1 MKNIVE
7 NLNDGYNEIEL
18 KINLDELN
26 KNSIKFSLEGEKF
39 FISLFVYRENEIVGS
54 ITANR
59 NIERFMA
66 KDILKSSNGFKNL
79 EDGNYK
85 ISYLLYKEDKVTLK
99 IEEEESFL
107 DASGEVDIEDDF
119 VKNDSEGWYAGDFHT
134 HTFYSDGKLSPEE
147 NIEVAKK
154 RGLSFFSPTDHNF
167 NQTRFPDTD
176 LLIIEGTEI
185 TSKYGHIN
193 VFFTNESVFS
203 KYSVEGLNTEEWL
216 LKVLREIKGEIYSIN
231 HPFMETFEFLVEDY
245 NLDDLRFMEIINDPT
260 YITSIDA
267 MEDALKAWDILLQ
280 NGYLVF
286 GIGGSDSHLYP
297 QEKYENANYPS
308 LLGDPKTY
316 IFARNLSKNEIK
328 RAMLAGKISV
338 SRESLIELKK
348 VSETEFTLELEEST
362 FHDKKLHI
370 ELIVDGEIYKTCENS
385 LHEKINLDENYHYVR
400 ANVRCEDGEL
410 YGFTNPYFY
419 NLDKSEKKIKTWKEL
434 KKLVWLRL
442 YSLIRTELFSTLQ
455 AVG

>member
-1 MKNIVE
+1 MENIIKNLRE
-7 NLNDGYNEIEL
+7 GYNEIEL
-18 KINLDELN
+18 KINLDELI
-26 KNSIKFSLEGEKF
+26 KDSIKFSLKGEKF
-39 FISLFVYRENEIVGS
+39 FISLFVYKENEIVGS

-59 NIERFMA
+59 DEERFMS

-79 EDGNYK
+79 ESGDYR
-85 ISYLLYKEDKVTLK
+85 ITYLLHKEGDVILK
-99 IEEEESFL
+99 IEDEKKPIDSKK
-107 DASGEVDIEDDF
+107 EVDIEKDE
-119 VKNDSEGWYAGDFHT
+119 VKCSEEKWYAGDFHT

-167 NQTRFPDTD
+167 NQTRFPETD

-193 VFFTNESVFS
+193 VFFTNESVFK

-216 LKVLREIKGEIYSIN
+216 LKVLREIKDEIYSIN
-231 HPFMETFEFLVEDY
+231 HPFMETFEFLVDDY
-245 NLDDLRFMEIINDPT
+245 SLDDLKFMEIINDPT
-260 YITSIDA
+260 YMTSIDA
-267 MEDALKAWDILLQ
+267 MEKALKAWDLLLQ
-280 NGYLVF
+280 NGYKIY

-297 QEKYENANYPS
+297 DEKYENADYPS

-316 IFARNLSKNEIK
+316 IFAKNLSKNEIK
-328 RAMLAGKISV
+328 KAMLAGKISV
-338 SRESLIELKK
+338 SREKLIELKK
-348 VSETEFTLELEEST
+348 VNETEFTLELEEST

-370 ELIVDGEIYKTCENS
+370 ELIVDGDIYKIYENT
-385 LHEKINLDENYHYVR
+385 LYEKLNLDENYHYVR

-434 KKLVWLRL
+434 KDLVW
-442 YSLIRTELFSTLQ
+442 
-455 AVG
+455 

>member
-1 MKNIVE
+1 MKNIIE
-7 NLNDGYNEIEL
+7 NLKDGYNEIKLNVNLEDL
-18 KINLDELN
+18 KGDSL
-26 KNSIKFSLEGEKF
+26 KFSFKGEKF

-119 VKNDSEGWYAGDFHT
+119 VKNYSEAWYAGDFHT

-193 VFFTNESVFS
+193 VFFTNEPVFS

-216 LKVLREIKGEIYSIN
+216 LKVLRVRLFRLIAR
-231 HPFMETFEFLVEDY
+231 V
-245 NLDDLRFMEIINDPT
+245 IIT
-260 YITSIDA
+260 
-267 MEDALKAWDILLQ
+267 
-280 NGYLVF
+280 
-286 GIGGSDSHLYP
+286 
-297 QEKYENANYPS
+297 
-308 LLGDPKTY
+308 
-316 IFARNLSKNEIK
+316 
-328 RAMLAGKISV
+328 
-338 SRESLIELKK
+338 
-348 VSETEFTLELEEST
+348 
-362 FHDKKLHI
+362 
-370 ELIVDGEIYKTCENS
+370 
-385 LHEKINLDENYHYVR
+385 
-400 ANVRCEDGEL
+400 
-410 YGFTNPYFY
+410 
-419 NLDKSEKKIKTWKEL
+419 
-434 KKLVWLRL
+434 
-442 YSLIRTELFSTLQ
+442 
-455 AVG
+455 

>member
-1 MKNIVE
+1 MENIIE
-7 NLNDGYNEIEL
+7 NLREGYNEIEL
-18 KINLDELN
+18 KINLDELIMD
-26 KNSIKFSLEGEKF
+26 SIKFSLEGEKF

-59 NIERFMA
+59 DAERFMS

-79 EDGNYK
+79 ENGDYR
-85 ISYLLYKEDKVTLK
+85 ITYLLHKEGDVILK
-99 IEEEESFL
+99 IEDEKIPMDSKK
-107 DASGEVDIEDDF
+107 EVDIEKDE
-119 VKNDSEGWYAGDFHT
+119 VKCSEEKWYSGDFHT

-167 NQTRFPDTD
+167 NQTRFPETD

-185 TSKYGHIN
+185 TSRYGHIN
-193 VFFTNESVFS
+193 VFFTNESVFK
-203 KYSVEGLNTEEWL
+203 KYSVEGLNTEDWL
-216 LKVLREIKGEIYSIN
+216 SEVLNNISEEIYSIN
-231 HPFMETFEFLVEDY
+231 HPFMETFEFLVGDY
-245 NLDDLRFMEIINDPT
+245 SLDDLKFMEIINDPT
-260 YITSIDA
+260 YMTSIDA
-267 MEDALKAWDILLQ
+267 MEKALKAWDLLLQ
-280 NGYLVF
+280 NGYKIY

-297 QEKYENANYPS
+297 DEKYENADYPS

-316 IFARNLSKNEIK
+316 VFAKNLSKNEIR

-338 SRESLIELKK
+338 SREKLIELKK
-348 VSETEFTLELEEST
+348 VNETEFTLDLEERT

-370 ELIVDGEIYKTCENS
+370 ELIVDGDIYKTYENS
-385 LHEKINLDENYHYVR
+385 LHEKLDLDENYHYVR

-434 KKLVWLRL
+434 KD
-442 YSLIRTELFSTLQ
+442 LIW
-455 AVG
+455 

>member
-1 MKNIVE
+1 MENIIKNLRE
-7 NLNDGYNEIEL
+7 GYNEIEL
-18 KINLDELN
+18 KINLDELI
-26 KNSIKFSLEGEKF
+26 KDSIKFSLKGEKF
-39 FISLFVYRENEIVGS
+39 FISLFVYKENEIVGS

-59 NIERFMA
+59 YAERFMS

-79 EDGNYK
+79 ESGDYR
-85 ISYLLYKEDKVTLK
+85 ITYLLHKEGDVILK
-99 IEEEESFL
+99 IEDEKNTIHSKK
-107 DASGEVDIEDDF
+107 EVDIEKDE
-119 VKNDSEGWYAGDFHT
+119 VKCSEEKWYAGDFHT

-167 NQTRFPDTD
+167 NQTRFPETD

-193 VFFTNESVFS
+193 VFFTNESVFK

-216 LKVLREIKGEIYSIN
+216 LKVLREIKDEIYSIN
-231 HPFMETFEFLVEDY
+231 HPFMETFEFLVDDY
-245 NLDDLRFMEIINDPT
+245 SLDDLKFMEIINDPT
-260 YITSIDA
+260 YMTSIDA
-267 MEDALKAWDILLQ
+267 MEKALKAWDILLQ
-280 NGYLVF
+280 NGYKIY

-297 QEKYENANYPS
+297 DEKYENADYPS

-316 IFARNLSKNEIK
+316 IFAKNLSKNEIK
-328 RAMLAGKISV
+328 KAMLAGKISI
-338 SRESLIELKK
+338 SREKLIELKK
-348 VSETEFTLELEEST
+348 VNETEFTLELEEST

-370 ELIVDGEIYKTCENS
+370 ELIVDGDIYKIYENT
-385 LHEKINLDENYHYVR
+385 LYEKLNLDENYHYVR

-434 KKLVWLRL
+434 KDLV
-442 YSLIRTELFSTLQ
+442 
-455 AVG
+455 

>member
-1 MKNIVE
+1 MENIIKNLRE
-7 NLNDGYNEIEL
+7 GYNEIEL
-18 KINLDELN
+18 KINLDELI
-26 KNSIKFSLEGEKF
+26 KDSIKFSLKGEKF
-39 FISLFVYRENEIVGS
+39 FISLFVYKENEIVGS

-59 NIERFMA
+59 DAERFMS

-79 EDGNYK
+79 ESGDYR
-85 ISYLLYKEDKVTLK
+85 ITYLLHKEGDVILK
-99 IEEEESFL
+99 IEDEKNPIDSKK
-107 DASGEVDIEDDF
+107 EVDIEKDE
-119 VKNDSEGWYAGDFHT
+119 VKCSEEKWYAGDFHT

-167 NQTRFPDTD
+167 NQTRFPETD

-193 VFFTNESVFS
+193 VFFTNESVFK
-203 KYSVEGLNTEEWL
+203 KYSIEGLNTEEWL
-216 LKVLREIKGEIYSIN
+216 LKVLREIKDEIYSIN

-245 NLDDLRFMEIINDPT
+245 KLENLRFMEIINDPT
-260 YITSIDA
+260 YMTSIDA
-267 MEDALKAWDILLQ
+267 MEKALKAWDILLQ
-280 NGYLVF
+280 NGYPVY

-297 QEKYENANYPS
+297 YEKYENAKYPS

-316 IFARNLSKNEIK
+316 IFAKNLSKNEIK
-328 RAMLAGKISV
+328 KAMLAGKISV
-338 SRESLIELKK
+338 SRDKLIELKK
-348 VSETEFTLELEEST
+348 VNDTEFTLELEEST

-370 ELIVDGEIYKTCENS
+370 ELIVDGNTYKIYENT
-385 LHEKINLDENYHYVR
+385 LYEKLSLDENFHYVR
-400 ANVRCEDGEL
+400 ANVRCDDGEL

-434 KKLVWLRL
+434 KD
-442 YSLIRTELFSTLQ
+442 LIW
-455 AVG
+455 

>member
-1 MKNIVE
+1 MENIIKNLRE
-7 NLNDGYNEIEL
+7 GYNEIEL
-18 KINLDELN
+18 KINLDELI
-26 KNSIKFSLEGEKF
+26 KDSIKFSLKGEKF

-59 NIERFMA
+59 DAERFMS

-79 EDGNYK
+79 ESGDYR
-85 ISYLLYKEDKVTLK
+85 ITYLLHKEGDVILK
-99 IEEEESFL
+99 IEDEKNTIHSKK
-107 DASGEVDIEDDF
+107 EVDIEKDE
-119 VKNDSEGWYAGDFHT
+119 VKCSEEKWYAGDFHT

-167 NQTRFPDTD
+167 NQTRFPETD

-185 TSKYGHIN
+185 TSRYGHIN
-193 VFFTNESVFS
+193 VFFTNESVFK
-203 KYSVEGLNTEEWL
+203 KYSVEGLNTEDWL
-216 LKVLREIKGEIYSIN
+216 SEVLNNISEEIYSIN
-231 HPFMETFEFLVEDY
+231 HPFMETFEFLVGDY
-245 NLDDLRFMEIINDPT
+245 SLDDLKFMEIINDPT
-260 YITSIDA
+260 YMTSIDA
-267 MEDALKAWDILLQ
+267 MEKALKAWDLLLQ
-280 NGYLVF
+280 NGYKIY

-297 QEKYENANYPS
+297 DEKYENADYPS

-316 IFARNLSKNEIK
+316 IFAKNLSKNEIK
-328 RAMLAGKISV
+328 KAMLAGKISV
-338 SRESLIELKK
+338 SREKLIELKK
-348 VSETEFTLELEEST
+348 VNETEFTLDLEERT

-370 ELIVDGEIYKTCENS
+370 ELIVDGDIYKIYENT
-385 LHEKINLDENYHYVR
+385 LYEKLNLDENYHYVR

-434 KKLVWLRL
+434 KD
-442 YSLIRTELFSTLQ
+442 LIW
-455 AVG
+455 

>member
-1 MKNIVE
+1 MNKIVE
-7 NLNDGYNEIEL
+7 NLKDGYNEIEL
-18 KINLDELN
+18 KINLDELV
-26 KNSIKFSLEGEKF
+26 KESIKFSIEGEKF

-59 NIERFMA
+59 DTERFMS
-66 KDILKSSNGFKNL
+66 KDILKSSNGFKELQNG
-79 EDGNYK
+79 DYK

-99 IEEEESFL
+99 IEEEESPI
-107 DASGEVDIEDDF
+107 DASGEVDIEEDV
-119 VKNDSEGWYAGDFHT
+119 VKDKSEGWYAGDFHT

-167 NQTRFPDTD
+167 NHTRFPYTD

-193 VFFTNESVFS
+193 VFFTNESVFK
-203 KYSVEGLNTEEWL
+203 KYSIEGLNTEEWL
-216 LKVLREIKGEIYSIN
+216 LKVLREIKDEIYSIN

-245 NLDDLRFMEIINDPT
+245 ELENLRFMEIINDPT
-260 YITSIDA
+260 YMTSIDA

-280 NGYLVF
+280 NGYSVY

-297 QEKYENANYPS
+297 HEKYENAKYPS

-316 IFARNLSKNEIK
+316 IFAKNLSKNEIK
-328 RAMLAGKISV
+328 KAMLAGKISV
-338 SRESLIELKK
+338 SREKLIELKK
-348 VSETEFTLELEEST
+348 VNENEFTLELEEST

-370 ELIVDGEIYKTCENS
+370 ELIVDGDIYKIYENT
-385 LHEKINLDENYHYVR
+385 LYEKLNLDENYHYVR

-434 KKLVWLRL
+434 KDLVW
-442 YSLIRTELFSTLQ
+442 
-455 AVG
+455 

>member
-1 MKNIVE
+1 MENIIKNLRE
-7 NLNDGYNEIEL
+7 GYNEIEL
-18 KINLDELN
+18 KINLDELI
-26 KNSIKFSLEGEKF
+26 KDSIKFSLKGEKF
-39 FISLFVYRENEIVGS
+39 FISLFVYKENEIVGS

-59 NIERFMA
+59 DAERFMS

-79 EDGNYK
+79 ESGDYR
-85 ISYLLYKEDKVTLK
+85 ITYLLHKEGDVILK
-99 IEEEESFL
+99 IEDEKNPIDSKK
-107 DASGEVDIEDDF
+107 EVDIEKDE
-119 VKNDSEGWYAGDFHT
+119 VKCSEEKWYAGDFHT

-167 NQTRFPDTD
+167 NQTRFPETD

-193 VFFTNESVFS
+193 VFFTNESVFK

-216 LKVLREIKGEIYSIN
+216 LKVLREIKDEIYSIN

-245 NLDDLRFMEIINDPT
+245 ELENLRFMEIINDPT
-260 YITSIDA
+260 YMTSMDA
-267 MEDALKAWDILLQ
+267 MEDALKAWDILL
-280 NGYLVF
+280 
-286 GIGGSDSHLYP
+286 YP
-297 QEKYENANYPS
+297 DEKYENADYPS

-316 IFARNLSKNEIK
+316 IFAKNLSKNEIK
-328 RAMLAGKISV
+328 KAMLAGKISV
-338 SRESLIELKK
+338 SREKLIELKK
-348 VSETEFTLELEEST
+348 VNDTEFTLELEEST

-370 ELIVDGEIYKTCENS
+370 ELIVDGDIYKIYENT
-385 LHEKINLDENYHYVR
+385 LYEKLNLDENYHYVR

-434 KKLVWLRL
+434 KDLV
-442 YSLIRTELFSTLQ
+442 
-455 AVG
+455 

>member
-1 MKNIVE
+1 MKNIIE
-7 NLNDGYNEIEL
+7 NLKDGFNEINL
-18 KINLDELN
+18 KINLKDLSEDSLRF
-26 KNSIKFSLEGEKF
+26 SISGESF
-39 FISLFVYRENEIVGS
+39 FISLFVYREDKIVGS

-59 NIERFMA
+59 DAERFMA
-66 KDILKSSNGFKNL
+66 VDMEKSSNGFKNL
-79 EDGNYK
+79 ESGDYR
-85 ISYLLYKEDKVTLK
+85 ITYLLHKEGDVILK
-99 IEEEESFL
+99 IEDEKNPIDSKK
-107 DASGEVDIEDDF
+107 EVDIEKDE
-119 VKNDSEGWYAGDFHT
+119 VKCSEEKWYAGDFHT

-167 NQTRFPDTD
+167 NQTRFPETD

-193 VFFTNESVFS
+193 VFFTNDSVFK

-216 LKVLREIKGEIYSIN
+216 LKVLREIKDEIYSIN
-231 HPFMETFEFLVEDY
+231 HPFMETFEFLVDDY
-245 NLDDLRFMEIINDPT
+245 SLDDLKFMEIINDPT
-260 YITSIDA
+260 YMTSIDA
-267 MEDALKAWDILLQ
+267 MEKALKAWDLLLQ
-280 NGYLVF
+280 NGYKIY

-297 QEKYENANYPS
+297 DEKYENADYPS

-316 IFARNLSKNEIK
+316 IFAKNLSKNEIK
-328 RAMLAGKISV
+328 KAMLAGKISV
-338 SRESLIELKK
+338 SREKLIELKK
-348 VSETEFTLELEEST
+348 VNETEFTLELEEST

-370 ELIVDGEIYKTCENS
+370 ELIVDGDIYKIYENT
-385 LHEKINLDENYHYVR
+385 LYEKLNLDENYHYVR

-434 KKLVWLRL
+434 KDLV
-442 YSLIRTELFSTLQ
+442 
-455 AVG
+455 

>member
-1 MKNIVE
+1 MENIIE
-7 NLNDGYNEIEL
+7 NLREGYNEIEL
-18 KINLDELN
+18 KINLDELIMD
-26 KNSIKFSLEGEKF
+26 SIKFSLEGEKF

-59 NIERFMA
+59 DAERFMS

-79 EDGNYK
+79 ENGDYR
-85 ISYLLYKEDKVTLK
+85 ITYLLHKEGDVILK
-99 IEEEESFL
+99 IEDEKIPMDSKK
-107 DASGEVDIEDDF
+107 EVDIEKDE
-119 VKNDSEGWYAGDFHT
+119 VKCSEEKWYSGDFHT

-167 NQTRFPDTD
+167 NQTRFPETD

-185 TSKYGHIN
+185 TSRYGHIN
-193 VFFTNESVFS
+193 VFFTNESVFK
-203 KYSVEGLNTEEWL
+203 KYSVEGLNTEDWL
-216 LKVLREIKGEIYSIN
+216 SEVLNNISEEIYSIN
-231 HPFMETFEFLVEDY
+231 HPFMETFEFLVGDY
-245 NLDDLRFMEIINDPT
+245 SLDDLKFMEIINDPT
-260 YITSIDA
+260 YMTSIDA
-267 MEDALKAWDILLQ
+267 MEKALKAWDLLLQ
-280 NGYLVF
+280 NGYKIY

-297 QEKYENANYPS
+297 DEKYENADYPS

-316 IFARNLSKNEIK
+316 VFAKNLSKNEIR

-338 SRESLIELKK
+338 SREKLIELKK
-348 VSETEFTLELEEST
+348 VNETEFTLDLEERT

-370 ELIVDGEIYKTCENS
+370 ELIVDGDIYKTYENS
-385 LHEKINLDENYHYVR
+385 LHEKLDLDENYHYVR

-434 KKLVWLRL
+434 KD
-442 YSLIRTELFSTLQ
+442 LI
-455 AVG
+455 

>member
-1 MKNIVE
+1 MENIIKNLRE
-7 NLNDGYNEIEL
+7 GYNEIEL
-18 KINLDELN
+18 KINLDELI
-26 KNSIKFSLEGEKF
+26 KDSIKFSLKGEKF
-39 FISLFVYRENEIVGS
+39 FISLFVYKENEIVGS
-54 ITANR
+54 IKANR
-59 NIERFMA
+59 DAERFMS

-79 EDGNYK
+79 ESGDYR
-85 ISYLLYKEDKVTLK
+85 ITYLLHKEGDVILK
-99 IEEEESFL
+99 IEDEKNPIDSKK
-107 DASGEVDIEDDF
+107 EVDIEKDE
-119 VKNDSEGWYAGDFHT
+119 VKCSEEKWYAGDFHT

-167 NQTRFPDTD
+167 NQTRFPETD

-193 VFFTNESVFS
+193 VFFTNDSVFK

-216 LKVLREIKGEIYSIN
+216 LKVLREIKDEIYSIN
-231 HPFMETFEFLVEDY
+231 HPFMETFEFLVDDY
-245 NLDDLRFMEIINDPT
+245 SLDDLKFMEIINDPT
-260 YITSIDA
+260 YMTSIDA
-267 MEDALKAWDILLQ
+267 MEKALKAWDLLLQ
-280 NGYLVF
+280 NGYKIY

-297 QEKYENANYPS
+297 DEKYENADYPS

-316 IFARNLSKNEIK
+316 IFAKNLSKNEIK
-328 RAMLAGKISV
+328 KAMLAGKISV
-338 SRESLIELKK
+338 SREKLIELKK
-348 VSETEFTLELEEST
+348 VNETEFTLELEEST

-370 ELIVDGEIYKTCENS
+370 ELIVDGDIYKIYENT
-385 LHEKINLDENYHYVR
+385 LYEKLNLDENYHYVR

-434 KKLVWLRL
+434 KDLVW
-442 YSLIRTELFSTLQ
+442 
-455 AVG
+455 

>member
-7 NLNDGYNEIEL
+7 NLRDGYNEIEL
-18 KINLDELN
+18 KINLDELI
-26 KNSIKFSLEGEKF
+26 KNSIKFSIEGEKF
-39 FISLFVYRENEIVGS
+39 FISLFVYRGNEIVGS
-54 ITANR
+54 ITTNR
-59 NIERFMA
+59 DTERFMS

-79 EDGNYK
+79 ESGDYRTT
-85 ISYLLYKEDKVTLK
+85 YLLHKEGDVILK
-99 IEEEESFL
+99 IEDEKNPIDSKK
-107 DASGEVDIEDDF
+107 EVDIEKDE
-119 VKNDSEGWYAGDFHT
+119 VKCSEEKWYAGDFHT

-167 NQTRFPDTD
+167 NHTRFPETD

-193 VFFTNESVFS
+193 VFFTNESVFK

-216 LKVLREIKGEIYSIN
+216 LKVLREIKDEIYSIN

-245 NLDDLRFMEIINDPT
+245 ELENLRFMEIINDPT
-260 YITSIDA
+260 YMTSMDA

-280 NGYLVF
+280 NGYPVY

-297 QEKYENANYPS
+297 EEKYENAKYPS

-316 IFARNLSKNEIK
+316 IFAKNLSKNEIK
-328 RAMLAGKISV
+328 KAMLAGKISV
-338 SRESLIELKK
+338 SREKLIELKK
-348 VSETEFTLELEEST
+348 VNETEFTLELEEST

-370 ELIVDGEIYKTCENS
+370 ELIVDGDIYKIYEDT
-385 LHEKINLDENYHYVR
+385 LYEKLDLDENYHYVR

-434 KKLVWLRL
+434 KDLV
-442 YSLIRTELFSTLQ
+442 
-455 AVG
+455 

>member
-1 MKNIVE
+1 MENIIKNLRE
-7 NLNDGYNEIEL
+7 GYNEIEL
-18 KINLDELN
+18 KINLDELI
-26 KNSIKFSLEGEKF
+26 KDSIKFSLKGEKF
-39 FISLFVYRENEIVGS
+39 FISLFVYKENEIVGS

-59 NIERFMA
+59 DTERFMS

-79 EDGNYK
+79 ESGDYR
-85 ISYLLYKEDKVTLK
+85 ITYLLHKEGDVILK
-99 IEEEESFL
+99 IEDEKNSI
-107 DASGEVDIEDDF
+107 DSKKEVDIEKDE
-119 VKNDSEGWYAGDFHT
+119 VKCSEEKWYAGDFHT

-167 NQTRFPDTD
+167 NQTRFPETD

-193 VFFTNESVFS
+193 VFFTNESVFK

-216 LKVLREIKGEIYSIN
+216 LKVLREIKDEIYSIN
-231 HPFMETFEFLVEDY
+231 HPFMETFEFLVDDY
-245 NLDDLRFMEIINDPT
+245 SLDDLKFMEIINDPT
-260 YITSIDA
+260 YMTSIDA
-267 MEDALKAWDILLQ
+267 MEKALKAWDLLLQ
-280 NGYLVF
+280 NGYKIY

-297 QEKYENANYPS
+297 DEKYENADYPS

-316 IFARNLSKNEIK
+316 IFAKNLSKNEIK
-328 RAMLAGKISV
+328 KAMLAGKISV
-338 SRESLIELKK
+338 SREKLIELKK
-348 VSETEFTLELEEST
+348 VNETEFTLELEEST

-370 ELIVDGEIYKTCENS
+370 ELIVDGDIYKIYENI
-385 LHEKINLDENYHYVR
+385 LYEKLNLDENYHYVR

-434 KKLVWLRL
+434 KDLVW
-442 YSLIRTELFSTLQ
+442 
-455 AVG
+455 

>member
-1 MKNIVE
+1 MENIIKNLRE
-7 NLNDGYNEIEL
+7 GYNEIEL
-18 KINLDELN
+18 KINLDELIMD
-26 KNSIKFSLEGEKF
+26 SIKFSLEGEKF

-59 NIERFMA
+59 DAERFMS

-79 EDGNYK
+79 ENGDYR
-85 ISYLLYKEDKVTLK
+85 ITYLLHKEGDVILK
-99 IEEEESFL
+99 IEDEKIPMDSKK
-107 DASGEVDIEDDF
+107 EVDIEKDE
-119 VKNDSEGWYAGDFHT
+119 VKCSEEKWYSGDFHT

-167 NQTRFPDTD
+167 NQTRFPETD

-185 TSKYGHIN
+185 TSRYGHIN
-193 VFFTNESVFS
+193 VFFTNESVFK
-203 KYSVEGLNTEEWL
+203 KYSVEGLNTEDWL
-216 LKVLREIKGEIYSIN
+216 SEVLNNISEEIYSIN
-231 HPFMETFEFLVEDY
+231 HPFMETFEFLVGDY
-245 NLDDLRFMEIINDPT
+245 SLDDLKFMEIINDPT
-260 YITSIDA
+260 YMTSIDA
-267 MEDALKAWDILLQ
+267 MEKALKAWDLLLQ
-280 NGYLVF
+280 NGYKIY

-297 QEKYENANYPS
+297 DEKYENADYPS

-316 IFARNLSKNEIK
+316 VFAKNLSKNEIR

-338 SRESLIELKK
+338 SREKLIELKK
-348 VSETEFTLELEEST
+348 VNETEFTLDLEERT

-370 ELIVDGEIYKTCENS
+370 ELIVDGDIYKTYENS
-385 LHEKINLDENYHYVR
+385 LHEKLDLDENYHYVR

-410 YGFTNPYFY
+410 YGFTNPYFC

-434 KKLVWLRL
+434 KD
-442 YSLIRTELFSTLQ
+442 LIW
-455 AVG
+455 

>member
-1 MKNIVE
+1 MENIIE
-7 NLNDGYNEIEL
+7 NLREGYNEIEL
-18 KINLDELN
+18 KINLDELIMD
-26 KNSIKFSLEGEKF
+26 SIKFSLEGEKF

-59 NIERFMA
+59 DAERFMS

-79 EDGNYK
+79 ENGDYR
-85 ISYLLYKEDKVTLK
+85 ITYLLHKEGDVILK
-99 IEEEESFL
+99 IEDEKIPMDSKK
-107 DASGEVDIEDDF
+107 EVDIEKDE
-119 VKNDSEGWYAGDFHT
+119 VKCSEEKWYSGDFHT

-167 NQTRFPDTD
+167 NQTRFPETD

-185 TSKYGHIN
+185 TSRYGHIN
-193 VFFTNESVFS
+193 VFFTNESVFK
-203 KYSVEGLNTEEWL
+203 KYSVEGLNTEDWL
-216 LKVLREIKGEIYSIN
+216 SEVLNNISEEIYSIN
-231 HPFMETFEFLVEDY
+231 HPFMETFEFLVGDY
-245 NLDDLRFMEIINDPT
+245 SLDDLKFMEIINDPT
-260 YITSIDA
+260 YMTSIDA
-267 MEDALKAWDILLQ
+267 MEKALKAWDLLLQ
-280 NGYLVF
+280 NGYKIY

-297 QEKYENANYPS
+297 DEKYENADYPS

-316 IFARNLSKNEIK
+316 VFAKNLSKNEIR

-338 SRESLIELKK
+338 SREKLIELKK
-348 VSETEFTLELEEST
+348 VNETEFTLDLEERT

-370 ELIVDGEIYKTCENS
+370 ELIVDGDIYKTYENS
-385 LHEKINLDENYHYVR
+385 LHEKLDLDENYHYVR

-410 YGFTNPYFY
+410 YGFTNPYFC

-434 KKLVWLRL
+434 KD
-442 YSLIRTELFSTLQ
+442 LI
-455 AVG
+455 